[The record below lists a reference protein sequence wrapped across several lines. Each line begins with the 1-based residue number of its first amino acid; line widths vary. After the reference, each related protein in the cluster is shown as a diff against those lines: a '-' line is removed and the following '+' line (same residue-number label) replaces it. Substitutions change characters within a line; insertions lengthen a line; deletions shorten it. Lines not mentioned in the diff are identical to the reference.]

1 MEGIIVKSIAGF
13 CYVEAGN
20 TIYESKPRGIL
31 RNVEQG
37 PIAGDRVELDISG
50 ATPSV
55 TKVYPRKNSLIR
67 PPLANIDKLFIV
79 SAQSL
84 PKPNALLI
92 DRLTVI
98 AESKGI
104 EPVLIF
110 NKSDLGDFEPFLS
123 AYDLAGIRY
132 YKVSCKTGEGFS
144 EILKNE
150 FSSGISAFTGNSGVG
165 KSSILNML
173 FSQLSLKTG
182 EVSEKLG
189 RGRHT
194 TRHVELYKLGQDA
207 YVADTPGFSSL
218 DIERYEV
225 ILKDDLP
232 FYFPEFSPYL
242 GECKFTS
249 CSHTKEK
256 GCAVLQAVQEGKIG
270 QSRLQSY
277 VSLYNEVKDLKEW
290 EYKKK

>member
-1 MEGIIVKSIAGF
+1 MEGIIVKAIAGF

-31 RNVEQG
+31 RNLEQA
-37 PIAGDRVELDISG
+37 PMAGDRVELDISG

-67 PPLANIDKLFIV
+67 PPLSNLDKLFIV

-84 PKPNALLI
+84 PKPNPLLI

-104 EPVLIF
+104 EPILLF
-110 NKSDLGDFEPFLS
+110 NKSDLGEFEPFLS

-132 YKVSCKTGEGFS
+132 YMLSCKSGEGFS
-144 EILKNE
+144 EMLKNE
-150 FSSGISAFTGNSGVG
+150 FTTGINAFTGNSGVG

-194 TRHVELYKLGQDA
+194 TRHVELYKLGQGA

-225 ILKDDLP
+225 ILKDDLQ
-232 FYFPEFSPYL
+232 FYFKEFAPYL
-242 GECKFTS
+242 GKCKFST

-270 QSRLQSY
+270 ASRLQSY
-277 VSLYNEVKDLKEW
+277 ISLYNEVKDLKEW